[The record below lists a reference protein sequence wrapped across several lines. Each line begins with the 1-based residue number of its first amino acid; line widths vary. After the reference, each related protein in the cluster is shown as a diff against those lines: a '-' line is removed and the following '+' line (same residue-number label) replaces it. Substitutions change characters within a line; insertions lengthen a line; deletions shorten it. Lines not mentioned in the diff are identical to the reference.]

1 MKKFALLLLAL
12 TIALSALGA
21 LADQYPGA
29 EPWKI
34 YMLDSGAVND
44 FDGDGDEEAF
54 SFSMTGDADSWDGQF
69 TITVDGLSISQGN
82 CCELCGEVYVLHI
95 GWLGYASRDDGYY
108 ASLFIV
114 PEYGPSDDPYSY
126 CYLYEDGELIEVG
139 GLPALPHN
147 MSADPST
154 GMISVQIRADMVG
167 TWSRPADYIL
177 ATGYSWGEDYENFQR
192 YRHLAEVPRPIYPMG
207 MIVTLKR
214 ELPLM
219 ASQTDRVFSANLA
232 PDQQVILAAT
242 DDVRWLYVTSLDGQ
256 TRGWVKMTRVEWQTK
271 IAVGD
276 IDVNIDDVFG
286 DILYAD

>member
-12 TIALSALGA
+12 TIALSAANA

-29 EPWKI
+29 EPWTI
-34 YMLDSGAVND
+34 YMLDDGAVND

-54 SFSMTGDADSWDGQF
+54 SFAMTGDPDSWDGSF
-69 TITVDGLSISQGN
+69 TLTVDGLSVTQEN
-82 CCELCGEVYVLHI
+82 CCELAGEVYVIHL
-95 GWLGYASRDDGYY
+95 GWSSYYSTGSGYY
-108 ASLFIV
+108 ASIFMV
-114 PEYGPSDDPYSY
+114 PEYGPSDDPYTY
-126 CYLYEDGELIEVG
+126 CYLYEDGELIDVG

-177 ATGYSWGEDYENFQR
+177 ATGYSWDEERYER
-192 YRHLAEVPRPIYPMG
+192 YRRLAEVPRSIYPMG
-207 MIVTLKR
+207 MIVTLKQ

-219 ASQTDRVFSANLA
+219 ASQYDRIFSDTLA

-286 DILYAD
+286 DIMYAD